1 MYRPCHLFFTRGLI
15 ERRGSSPVSRE
26 RRRSLCVAVALLVSV
41 TSAVAASGP
50 ASTVNPLIGTG
61 TGPGDSINLFP
72 GPSMPFGM
80 VQLSPD
86 TEDKGLGYHY
96 YQQAIQNFS
105 MTHMSGVGCPNEGE
119 VAFMPTAG
127 PVESAA
133 PGYYEVELLRSG
145 IQAALT
151 ATDRTG
157 EAKLTFPAGKQA
169 NLLIPI
175 SHTLNDAIGASA
187 QVVGNDRV
195 EGYVTNQ
202 TFCGSNRPY
211 KVYFMM
217 QFSRPFA
224 HCGTWSGYRDGAPPK
239 LAPDSRDA
247 EQLGDD
253 KQVGAYVSWP
263 ASQQPQS
270 VTVKIGISYVDLQ
283 GAQNN
288 LKVEAAGKSL
298 SQICEEAGAAWNKA
312 LSVVGV
318 SGGTPKQDT
327 VFYTA
332 LYHSLLIPSIF
343 NDADGRYVGFDGQV
357 HHVAAGHNIYD
368 NYSGWDIYRSE
379 IPLIALIDPQRMQDI
394 AQSIVLMYQQ
404 GGWIGRWPQINQYT
418 NIMAGSPL
426 SIVLATA
433 WLDGLHGFDIN
444 AVWPGLYQDATQPA
458 PPGSSYQGEV
468 GMQWINTLH
477 YVPDDKVDYGSVS
490 QLQEDTLAYASL
502 YDLAKDLGKQEAAGT
517 LYQRALYY
525 RNLLNPQSKMF
536 QPRNADGQ
544 WVKDFDPAKDHGFIE
559 GSGWHYQWLEPADL
573 AWVVQTMGKDSFNQ
587 RLAHFFDY
595 KKPGWYGEYY
605 NPYNET
611 DLEAPFEFNFSNEPW
626 MSQRV
631 VRRVLTEN
639 YTDTPDGIPGND
651 DAGEMSS
658 WAVMSMMGFYS
669 VDPAGTAYELV
680 SPVFSK
686 VVIHLHAP
694 YAGKTF
700 TIEGSPAPAA
710 NSYIQ
715 SVKLDGQAHEKNWI
729 RFSDL
734 SKGGTLQF
742 VLGPAENR
750 QWGAAAED
758 APPSLSSEQP

>member
-1 MYRPCHLFFTRGLI
+1 
-15 ERRGSSPVSRE
+15 
-26 RRRSLCVAVALLVSV
+26 VALALILSA
-41 TSAVAASGP
+41 TAAVAARGP
-50 ASTVNPLIGTG
+50 ASAVNPLIGTG

-96 YQQAIQNFS
+96 YQHTIQDFS
-105 MTHMSGVGCPNEGE
+105 MTHMSGVGCPNDGE
-119 VAFMPTAG
+119 VSFMPTAG
-127 PVESAA
+127 SVEPDVNSYQSPYSHTQESAA
-133 PGYYEVELLRSG
+133 AGYYEVELLRSD

-151 ATDRTG
+151 STDRTG
-157 EAKLTFPAGKQA
+157 EAKFTFPAGKQA
-169 NLLIPI
+169 NLLIPV
-175 SHTLNDAIGASA
+175 SHTLNDAIGASV
-187 QVVGNDRV
+187 QVVGSDQV

-211 KVYFMM
+211 KVYFTM
-217 QFSRPFA
+217 QFSQPFA
-224 HCGTWSGYRDGAPPK
+224 HYGTWSGYRDGAPAK
-239 LAPDSRDA
+239 LTPDSRDA

-263 ASQQPQS
+263 AGKQPQS

-283 GAQNN
+283 GAENN
-288 LKVEAAGKSL
+288 LKVEAAGKSF
-298 SQICEEAGAAWNKA
+298 SQIREEADAGWQKA
-312 LSVVGV
+312 LGVIDV
-318 SGGTPKQDT
+318 SGSSPKEDT

-343 NDADGRYVGFDGQV
+343 DDADGRYLGFDGQV
-357 HHVAAGHNIYD
+357 HHVAAGHTIYD

-404 GGWIGRWPQINQYT
+404 GGWIGRWPQVNAYT

-426 SIVLATA
+426 SIILATA
-433 WLDGLHGFDIN
+433 WLDGLHGFDMK

-468 GMQWINTLH
+468 GVEWINTLH

-502 YDLAKDLGKQEAAGT
+502 YDVAKDLGKHDAART
-517 LYQRALYY
+517 LYQRALYF
-525 RNLLNPQSKMF
+525 RNLFNPQSEMF

-544 WVKDFDPAKDHGFIE
+544 WVKDFDPTKDHGFIE

-573 AWVVQTMGKDSFNQ
+573 AWVVQAMGKDSFNQ
-587 RLAHFFDY
+587 RLDHFFDY

-611 DLEAPFEFNFSNEPW
+611 DLEAPFEFNFSGRPW

-631 VRRVLTEN
+631 VRRVLNEN

-669 VDPAGTAYELV
+669 VDPASTAYELV

-686 VVIHLHAP
+686 VVVHLHAP
-694 YAGKTF
+694 YTGKTF
-700 TIEGSPAPAA
+700 TIEGSPAPDA
-710 NSYIQ
+710 NTYIQ

-729 RFSDL
+729 RFADL

-742 VLGPAENR
+742 VLGPNVN
-750 QWGAAAED
+750 QTWGAAADD
-758 APPSLSSEQP
+758 APPSLSNEQP